1 MTDQALAPYM
11 KKLFATVVITLGV
24 LMLLYAVRLAW
35 TPIIWIGIAA
45 FLAVAINPIIH
56 WLQRYMPRQSVG
68 LATFLVLLVLCGA
81 SIALAWAFFV
91 PLVQQTARLIAA
103 LPDLANKANQALA
116 ATPFADTIATTSSQ
130 AASSA
135 SQLGNAL
142 LAIITGTVEAV
153 VAFVTIVAL
162 MFFMTLEGK
171 TIKETTNKLTPAK
184 MRKDAQELGSK
195 VYGIINGYVVG
206 NFLLSMLYGLC
217 SGLLLWLLGS
227 PYFLI
232 LGFIAALLDLIPL
245 IGSTIAAIIIALVCL
260 LTGQV
265 WMAAVFVVF
274 TIIYVQVENAVLN
287 PLVYSKKVDIS
298 PLTVL
303 IAVLIGAAIAGV
315 VGTLLAIPVAATIK
329 ETSKV
334 LLKYRRAE
342 A

>member
-1 MTDQALAPYM
+1 MTDQTLASYM
-11 KKLFATVVITLGV
+11 KKLLATIATVLAVVIV
-24 LMLLYAVRLAW
+24 LYAVRLAW
-35 TPIIWIGIAA
+35 TPIIWTGIAA

-56 WLQRYMPRQSVG
+56 WLQKYMPKKSIG
-68 LATFLVLLVLCGA
+68 LATLLILLIFCSA

-91 PLVQQTARLIAA
+91 PLVQQTTRLIAT
-103 LPDLANKANQALA
+103 LPDLANKANEALA
-116 ATPFADTIATTSSQ
+116 STPFANTIKANSGQ
-130 AASSA
+130 VANSA
-135 SQLGNAL
+135 GQLGGVL
-142 LAIITGTVEAV
+142 LSVVTGTIEAV

-171 TIKETTNKLTPAK
+171 KIKETTNRLTPAK
-184 MRKDAQELGSK
+184 MRKDVQELGSK

-206 NFLLSMLYGLC
+206 NFLLSMLYGVC

-245 IGSTIAAIIIALVCL
+245 VGSTIAAIIIALVCL

-265 WMAAVFVVF
+265 WMAAIFVIF
-274 TIIYVQVENAVLN
+274 TIVYVQVENAVLN

-334 LLKYRRAE
+334 LLKYRKLE